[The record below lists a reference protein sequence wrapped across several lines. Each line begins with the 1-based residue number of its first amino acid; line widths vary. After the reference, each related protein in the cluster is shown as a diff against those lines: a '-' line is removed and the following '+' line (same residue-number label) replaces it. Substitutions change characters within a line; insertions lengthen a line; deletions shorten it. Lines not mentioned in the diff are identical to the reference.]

1 MPKLEPYN
9 RKLNY
14 SYALGVFPS
23 LMLMEAH
30 PEKIQRLLLHPD
42 GLKNEGVIKLRDMCA
57 RLHVREE
64 MADRVL
70 RRVAVPIRLMQSSIG
85 CAHVTAARTRPC
97 LIGGERA
104 KYTEED

>member
-1 MPKLEPYN
+1 MPKLEPYS
-9 RKLNY
+9 RKLDY

-70 RRVAVPIRLMQSSIG
+70 RLRDGRLASDEVNVSPVS
-85 CAHVTAARTRPC
+85 ASE
-97 LIGGERA
+97 L
-104 KYTEED
+104 DW

>member
-57 RLHVREE
+57 R
-64 MADRVL
+64 
-70 RRVAVPIRLMQSSIG
+70 
-85 CAHVTAARTRPC
+85 RPKDA
-97 LIGGERA
+97 LDFLEVNGVGSRKLERYGEAFLDAIA
-104 KYTEED
+104 KFEAGE